1 VAALPAKNLQ
11 GVGGTIF
18 GSGGPEPSG
27 RVFSAN
33 VFVDGRRFR
42 ELDRRQ
48 QYYDGTQHDAK
59 RFDFDGRIIEAAP
72 GIGYTQ
78 PMVTEKAMPNM
89 VPLRSRRPSSPYR
102 LARAIVNAFTAHL
115 FGEGRFP
122 NLKVDGDEDSDDWVK
137 QCGKTGKLPLRM
149 LRARNL
155 GGSTGT
161 VGLSWS
167 FIDGRP
173 KFRVHN
179 AKHLFVH
186 AWQDREDLV
195 PEALTE
201 CFQFTEE
208 QWDPD
213 KKRVEEVRYWQ
224 RKDWDKSA
232 ETVFLPALAEPGKD
246 PAWVVDR
253 EKSVTHNDNETH
265 FVWAQNLPSDQ
276 IDGLPDYDMQYESL
290 DELDVL
296 LSVMTRGA
304 KLNLDPTL
312 VLKQDMLMFNQFGVK
327 KGSDHALVVPFEG
340 DAKYLE
346 LAGSSI
352 EAGIK
357 LFNEARRC
365 VLEVA
370 ECVIPDPDQIAAQG
384 QSAAAQKM
392 VFSRMLS
399 KGGVLQEQYG
409 EALERL
415 MEPLLFISQARVS
428 VPAQVEN
435 DDGETE
441 EVDQEFRLPPRI
453 DQQDE
458 IGDDGVPTGK
468 QNPVVAERHPGE
480 GENVE
485 AEWPPRFPPTAL
497 DQQQTVTTMSTAV
510 GGKPVISQQTA
521 VEIVTEAFGRKGQ
534 DEWGRVQGDQSD
546 EDARQAQMTPG
557 AGGQVGAPGQ
567 MPPGAKPKPPGGG
580 GKPPG
585 GGGAKAGGGGGDGG
599 DKPAEP
605 PAD

>member
-1 VAALPAKNLQ
+1 MAALPAKNLQ
-11 GVGGTIF
+11 SVGGTIF
-18 GSGGPEPSG
+18 GTGGSEPSG

-33 VFVDGRRFR
+33 IFVDGKRFR

-48 QYYDGTQHDAK
+48 QYYDGTQHDSK
-59 RFDFDGRIIEAAP
+59 RFDFDGRIIEASP
-72 GIGYTQ
+72 GMGYTQ
-78 PMVTEKAMPNM
+78 PMVTEQAMPNM
-89 VPLRSRRPSSPYR
+89 VPLRARRPSSPYR
-102 LARAIVNAFTAHL
+102 LGRAMVNAFTAHL

-137 QCGKTGKLPLRM
+137 QCTKTGKLPLRV

-155 GGSTGT
+155 GGAMGT
-161 VGLSWS
+161 VGMSWS

-173 KFRVHN
+173 VFRVHN

-186 AWQDREDLV
+186 AWKDREDLI
-195 PEALTE
+195 PEAVTE

-208 QWDPD
+208 EWDPV
-213 KKRVEEVRYWQ
+213 KKRVVEKRYWQ
-224 RKDWDKSA
+224 RKDWDENS
-232 ETVFLPALAEPGKD
+232 ETVFEPALAVPGED
-246 PAWVVDR
+246 PVWMVNRD
-253 EKSVTHNDNETH
+253 KSVEHGDGDTH
-265 FVWAQNLPSDQ
+265 FVWVQNLPSDQ
-276 IDGLPDYDMQYESL
+276 IDGLPDYDQQYEAL

-365 VLEVA
+365 VLEVG

-435 DDGETE
+435 EQGETE
-441 EVDQEFRLPPRI
+441 EVDQKFRLPPRI

-458 IGDDGVPTGK
+458 LGDDGMPTGK
-468 QNPVVAERHPGE
+468 KNPVVTERHPGA

-485 AEWPPRFPPTAL
+485 VEWPPRFPPTAL

-521 VEIVTEAFGRKGQ
+521 VEIVTEMFGRKGQ
-534 DEWGRVQGDQSD
+534 DEWSKVQGDQSD

-557 AGGQVGAPGQ
+557 AGGQVGAAGQ
-567 MPPGAKPKPPGGG
+567 MPPGAKAKPPKPPGGG
-580 GKPPG
+580 G
-585 GGGAKAGGGGGDGG
+585 GAPKAGGGGDE